1 MSLALNRHMPIVEK
15 QPPEKAQ
22 VTSGNQVPQAS
33 ARAIAAMRLAIS
45 RLGEDAPRHQ
55 PDGLCGNAA
64 AGGDLEKVGVRS
76 KKVSLWIS
84 RN

>member
-15 QPPEKAQ
+15 QPPEKVQ
-22 VTSGNQVPQAS
+22 VTSGNQLPQAS

-55 PDGLCGNAA
+55 LMGYTETL
-64 AGGDLEKVGVRS
+64 LQEE
-76 KKVSLWIS
+76 I
-84 RN
+84 